1 MADNHNFRVKNGLEV
16 GDDVAVTGNIAVS
29 GTVDG
34 VDIAARDAVLTST
47 TTTAGA
53 ALPKAGGTMT
63 GALTIEAGSGS
74 TTPLVIGSSSSTNYT
89 AQRWVTNLGSSDAY
103 IIAYGGH
110 NTNNGGNFA
119 VKNIRY
125 GGEIYFELDNSVQPL
140 RLTSTGA
147 TFAGEITAN
156 GGVVVDT
163 MTLDAATLTATG
175 AFTVDAVGDIILDAD
190 GGDIQFKDGG
200 TEFGRVFQSGNN
212 MYIKSTVSDG
222 DIIFQGNDGGVS
234 TTVLSLDMSAAGAA
248 TFTGEITAN
257 GGISLVDNK
266 KLTFG
271 TDDLEIYHDGNHS
284 YINDVGTGNLFI
296 RGANVVLTTAGGTK
310 YLEGGA
316 NILRL
321 YHTGNEKLR
330 TSAAGIFV
338 TGGMTAGTL
347 TAGAGSITDTSGAI
361 SFGNENLS
369 TTGTFSSG
377 VVTATGGNSG
387 QWNTAYGWGNHAS
400 AGYTNDQ
407 TDAEIRA
414 AVEAA
419 TDSNVFTDA
428 DHTKLGGI
436 ATNANNYVLP
446 SGYATES
453 YVNSEITTLI
463 GGAPSTLND
472 LNELAAAINDDA
484 NYNTTLT
491 TALATKLPKTGG
503 AMTGAITT
511 SSTFDGRNVSVDGA
525 KLDGIEAS
533 ADVTDTTNVVAALT
547 AGTNITIA
555 ANGTIASTD
564 TNTTYSVG
572 DGGLSQ
578 NNFTDAD
585 HSKLNAI
592 EASATAD
599 QTNAEIRTAVEAAT
613 DSNVFTD
620 ADHSKLNAIE
630 ASADVTDTTNVV
642 AALTAGTN
650 ITIAANGT
658 IASTD
663 TNTTY
668 SVGDGGLTTNN
679 FTNAD
684 HTKLDGIAAS
694 ANNYTLPTNISAAS
708 LDISGDIDV
717 DGTTNLDVV
726 DIDGAVDM
734 ASTLTVASNIL
745 VGGTVDGR
753 DVAADGTKLDGIA
766 TSANNYVLP
775 SGYATEAYV
784 NSEITTLIGGAPST
798 LNDLNELA
806 AAINDDAN
814 YNTTLTTAL
823 ATKLPKS
830 GGAMTGAIT
839 TNSTFDGRNV
849 SVDGTKLD
857 GIAAGATNTV
867 TNATHTGEVTGSGAL
882 TIANNVVDAGNL
894 KVTGN
899 GSTSQFLR
907 SDGDGTFTWA
917 TPTDTN
923 TTYSVGD
930 GGLSQINFTSADHT
944 KLNGIE
950 ASATADQTAAE
961 ILTAIKTVDGSGSGL
976 DADLLDGQQGSYYAN
991 ESARKSVPSSGNYQ
1005 ITNSTSPQTLG
1016 TGYLRHDFLNSSGP
1030 PGSAYRSVLSISS
1043 YTSGSQW
1050 TQLSFNYNQGIN
1062 TPIYFRQNQ
1071 YNGSTWSSWH
1081 QLWDSAND
1089 GSGSGLDADL
1099 LDGQHGSYYYPASN
1113 PNGYTNDQTAA
1124 EIKALLVN
1132 GLTATHLA
1140 AGSVGGS
1147 EIGNDVVNSQHYAA
1161 GSIDNEHIAD
1171 NAINSEHYAD
1181 NSIDAL
1187 HLNVS
1192 GNGTTSQY
1200 LRSDGDGTMSWV
1212 TPPNTTYSVGN
1223 GGLTQQNFTNAD
1235 HTKLNGIETGATADQ
1250 TAAQILAALK
1260 TVDGNGSAGV
1270 NAGTL
1275 DGHALTSAS
1284 TGSTV
1289 VERDSSGDIN
1299 ARLFRSEYDGTN
1311 SSIGFIMTQV
1321 DTASNNYIRPSTPAQ
1336 LRASLN
1342 VENGATADQ
1351 TAAQI
1356 LTAIKTVDGAGSG
1369 LNADLLDGQHGSYY
1383 SAAHSHPYLGSTAK
1397 AADSNLLDGLDLHTG
1412 RNNVANRVVR
1422 TEANGYINAS
1432 YINTDIGNNA
1442 IGTNI
1447 AHVYAS
1453 QDGYIRKYT
1462 KSDFKVLMGLT
1473 RNPYDRR
1480 TNYTANAAYH
1490 TGVLSHGAENMN
1502 TTFNR
1507 GSGFTDNWG
1516 SPAGGPPSGTHFNGF
1531 QSLHY
1536 TSSATYH
1543 HGMQLVMSAG
1553 NPSHTYLRGW
1563 WANGGSGYAWQ
1574 KIWTDGNDGSGSGL
1588 DADTLDGVEA
1598 SGFLSTS
1605 SAATNNHYIRN
1616 GSPTVYFRDT
1626 DHRSAMIHVN
1636 ANTFYV
1642 LRGSGTDSNS
1652 WATYA
1657 GRWPISIN
1665 LSNNDATFGG
1675 NVTAYSDQRLKENV
1689 KPVGN
1694 SMDMFDQIEA
1704 KRFDWIAN
1712 GKHDIGF
1719 IAQNVREAGLTEF
1732 VKDTEDR
1739 DPGTGVLNETY
1750 LTLDYSRMVTVLWD
1764 VVKELKTEIEELKA
1778 EIEELKA

>member
-572 DGGLSQ
+572 DGGL
-578 NNFTDAD
+578 
-585 HSKLNAI
+585 
-592 EASATAD
+592 
-599 QTNAEIRTAVEAAT
+599 
-613 DSNVFTD
+613 
-620 ADHSKLNAIE
+620 
-630 ASADVTDTTNVV
+630 
-642 AALTAGTN
+642 
-650 ITIAANGT
+650 
-658 IASTD
+658 
-663 TNTTY
+663 
-668 SVGDGGLTTNN
+668 TTNN

-930 GGLSQINFTSADHT
+930 GGLSQINFTNADHT

-1422 TEANGYINAS
+1422 TEANGYINAT
-1432 YINTDIGNNA
+1432 YINTDVGNNA

-1473 RNPYDRR
+1473 RNPYDRK